1 MPLTLLKQRQQP
13 QKMPSWMNKAQSLS
27 TIAEI
32 RREESRAANIDEQW
46 HEYEDDI
53 DERALCNSF
62 IVNDP
67 GQCFDKSETHK
78 NWMKFIEESSHPITI
93 LDNSIEHNPMQRSEI
108 RRNEPYKAWKDSRW
122 KDSPYTRMSNLTL
135 QHLALNGDKQAIRTL
150 NFRGGN
156 LAKQLGVEILFEY
169 GEMQNNGNLLI
180 KTGWA
185 GSEEAA
191 FYRSK
196 LQ

>member
-1 MPLTLLKQRQQP
+1 MPLTILKQRQQP

-78 NWMKFIEESSHPITI
+78 NWMKFIEESSHTITI
-93 LDNSIEHNPMQRSEI
+93 LDDIEEDRPKPNSERQPKFPHARGRS
-108 RRNEPYKAWKDSRW
+108 
-122 KDSPYTRMSNLTL
+122 SPYLRMSKLTL

-156 LAKQLGVEILFEY
+156 LAKQLGVEMLFEY